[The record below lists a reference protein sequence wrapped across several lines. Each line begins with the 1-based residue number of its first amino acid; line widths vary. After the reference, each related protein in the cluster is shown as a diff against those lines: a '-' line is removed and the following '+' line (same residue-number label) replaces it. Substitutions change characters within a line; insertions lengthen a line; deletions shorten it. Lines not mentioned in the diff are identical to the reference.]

1 MFKVDTEK
9 CRGCGVCVNVCPAG
23 AISLKDD
30 KAVISDKC
38 VDCGRCVQ
46 VCPADAI
53 YPDTQSRQDISLN
66 QGQMFPGGGVGTG
79 RGPGRGMPARRS
91 FGGGGGIGM
100 GRRLGRGP
108 RSGKGGGH
116 GGGRKW

>member
-1 MFKVDTEK
+1 
-9 CRGCGVCVNVCPAG
+9 
-23 AISLKDD
+23 
-30 KAVISDKC
+30 VISDKC

-53 YPDTQSRQDISLN
+53 YPGTQSRQDVSLN
-66 QGQMFPGGGVGTG
+66 QGQIFPGGGVGTG
-79 RGPGRGMPARRS
+79 RGPGRGR
-91 FGGGGGIGM
+91 GM

-108 RSGKGGGH
+108 RGGKGGGH